1 MDSKRHG
8 KIFPRP
14 KEKEEINMTTIK
26 QEKIRQIILAAK
38 ELELDVKDFVA
49 LKYPVETSLDELFSD
64 YIRELQ
70 QLLEYLK

>member
-1 MDSKRHG
+1 
-8 KIFPRP
+8 
-14 KEKEEINMTTIK
+14 MTTIK